1 MNTVD
6 FAYRVF
12 FAPVQRTAFAYGYG
26 YGYWFSQGMAVA
38 GD

>member
-26 YGYWFSQGMAVA
+26 YWFSQGMAVA

>member
-6 FAYRVF
+6 FAYK
-12 FAPVQRTAFAYGYG
+12 ACLSPVHRAAFAYG